1 MTPTQQLNS
10 FIAKYTPEVAATGRA
25 VLKRMR
31 QRIPGAVEMVYDNY
45 NGLVVGFSPTERP
58 SDAIFSIIL
67 FPRWVTLCF
76 LFGAFL
82 DDPEG
87 LLKGSGVRV
96 RTLRLAS
103 AADLDQ
109 PAVRALVDQAV
120 AEAEGPMDR
129 KSQHQ
134 LTIRAVQK
142 KQRPRR
148 PR

>member
-1 MTPTQQLNS
+1 MTPAQQLNQ

-25 VLKRMR
+25 VLRKIRK
-31 QRIPGAVEMVYDNY
+31 RIPGAVEMIYDNY

-58 SDAIFSIIL
+58 SDAIFSVIL

-82 DDPEG
+82 DDPQR

-103 AADLDQ
+103 ADDLDQ

-120 AEAEGPMDR
+120 ADAEGPMHL
-129 KSQHQ
+129 KSRHR
-134 LTIRAVQK
+134 LVTRAVQK